1 MVNAASPEDRTR
13 GARIATLPCSS
24 PELPNDTF
32 ANQLTYYWLMAMAD
46 PLGSF
51 SFTSAQLDPM
61 LATLSG
67 AVTNQDPGS
76 QLLSQVFTRQAKFL
90 VADAGYP
97 MQDPYNPSISFP
109 VRQTDTMAA
118 LNQSWATLSA

>member
-1 MVNAASPEDRTR
+1 MLTLYLLIAMVNAASPEDRAR

-32 ANQLTYYWLMAMAD
+32 ASQLTYYWLMAMAD

-51 SFTSAQLDPM
+51 TFTNAQLEPM

-90 VADAGYP
+90 VADTCLPHAG
-97 MQDPYNPSISFP
+97 S
-109 VRQTDTMAA
+109 V
-118 LNQSWATLSA
+118 